1 MSYGLFL
8 GIEGQK
14 PSDARLA
21 NYVTE
26 LADKIRHRNSE
37 RQYLVNKI
45 NNFARTQP
53 TLSES

>member
-26 LADKIRHRNSE
+26 LADKIRHRISE
-37 RQYLVNKI
+37 
-45 NNFARTQP
+45 
-53 TLSES
+53 